1 MEVRI
6 IKELVVSGE
15 WRGIREERNDEEFS
29 PQRTQRAQRWGEEGE
44 RKETGLK
51 VEARSPDQGG
61 AGGAGRRGRRGGRRD
76 SGWFRGLGRREVI
89 KGKARKNRA
98 NEQHHY
104 NITVPIVK

>member
-44 RKETGLK
+44 RKETRLK
-51 VEARSPDQGG
+51 VKSP
-61 AGGAGRRGRRGGRRD
+61 GRVGISGRESLRTSD
-76 SGWFRGLGRREVI
+76 
-89 KGKARKNRA
+89 
-98 NEQHHY
+98 
-104 NITVPIVK
+104 